1 MLKPIFRWRGSMV
14 GDGVELVGV
23 SQTGDLVGVEL
34 EDEIPGGGNGTLK
47 VQKYFYFSLV
57 KTFYTTLSVILM

>member
-1 MLKPIFRWRGSMV
+1 MV

-47 VQKYFYFSLV
+47 VQKYSFFVSLV
-57 KTFYTTLSVILM
+57 KTFCTTLSVILM

>member
-34 EDEIPGGGNGTLK
+34 EDI
-47 VQKYFYFSLV
+47 
-57 KTFYTTLSVILM
+57 ILIYLDGEGVW

>member
-1 MLKPIFRWRGSMV
+1 MV

-34 EDEIPGGGNGTLK
+34 EDEIPGGGNGNLK
-47 VQKYFYFSLV
+47 VLLF
-57 KTFYTTLSVILM
+57 

>member
-1 MLKPIFRWRGSMV
+1 MYLLYDLFRWRGSMV

-47 VQKYFYFSLV
+47 VLLFWDLV
-57 KTFYTTLSVILM
+57 HFLENCYW

>member
-1 MLKPIFRWRGSMV
+1 MV

-47 VQKYFYFSLV
+47 VQKYSFFFIGEDILYYFVCHFDV
-57 KTFYTTLSVILM
+57 KQI